1 MGSRSC
7 SGFRQGRVVDDG
19 KRHRFN
25 RRSPSYRRQWK
36 SRDRHRAHW
45 NRLHSGAITKYF
57 ELQVTDPARLA
68 GKWIS
73 LIPSDSGYSN
83 VSASVTLKS
92 DFSQIQLEGPYSKIF
107 ESISGQNLIAIHGFT
122 PGPSGS
128 APVRAVLDVTAD
140 GTILPVAFE
149 ASDGQLTES
158 VTWSDW
164 GDAVTLLAPQ
174 KSLPISEIGS

>member
-1 MGSRSC
+1 MANDIGSTE
-7 SGFRQGRVVDDG
+7 GRQVIVANGSHATVIVLIGTAYIQGDV
-19 KRHRFN
+19 
-25 RRSPSYRRQWK
+25 
-36 SRDRHRAHW
+36 
-45 NRLHSGAITKYF
+45 GAITKYF